1 LNSSPLKKNSS
12 LPPICSA
19 GRRLKLIVVSNTAS
33 STLRRPKFTVVSI
46 RRSLDHPIQN
56 QKTTYMNFHTNHTS
70 PKFTRDS
77 ETLHAAAESAYCI
90 KQYMIN
96 TKLQWFKFIWFHIKD
111 TSTVFGLIC
120 SKPRGSI
127 NKGLSPPVKI

>member
-19 GRRLKLIVVSNTAS
+19 RIRLKLIVVSNTAS
-33 STLRRPKFTVVSI
+33 STLRRPKFTFVSK
-46 RRSLDHPIQN
+46 RLYLDHPIQN
-56 QKTTYMNFHTNHTS
+56 QKTTYMNFHIYKSHVSKNVACCS
-70 PKFTRDS
+70 KIVILP
-77 ETLHAAAESAYCI
+77 
-90 KQYMIN
+90 KQYMII
-96 TKLQWFKFIWFHIKD
+96 TKLQWLKFIWFHIKD
-111 TSTVFGLIC
+111 TSTVFGFIS